1 MIRRPPK
8 STRTDT
14 LFPYTSLFRS
24 HNFAHEFMAQYVPR
38 LHRRDIAVIEMEV
51 RPADRRGG
59 DADDGV
65 AGIDDFRIVDGIDP
79 DVMLAMPCESA
90 HQEPSSS
97 YSRRLRA
104 AVAISP
110 VSINCLKRRR
120 SRRAWIAGSRWNILA
135 MALPMKPPGGS

>member
-79 DVMLAMPCESA
+79 DVMLAMQCESA
-90 HQEPSSS
+90 HRSEEHTSELQSLMRIS
-97 YSRRLRA
+97 Y
-104 AVAISP
+104 AVF
-110 VSINCLKRRR
+110 CLKKKKKKNNKH
-120 SRRAWIAGSRWNILA
+120 I
-135 MALPMKPPGGS
+135 